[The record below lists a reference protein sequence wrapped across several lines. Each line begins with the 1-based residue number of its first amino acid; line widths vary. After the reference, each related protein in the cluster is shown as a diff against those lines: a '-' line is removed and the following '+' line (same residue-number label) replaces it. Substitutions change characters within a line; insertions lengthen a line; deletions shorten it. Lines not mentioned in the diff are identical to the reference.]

1 MAANIPMESAANE
14 GPAASATP
22 AGVAIVYDGE
32 CPFCSRYVALLRL
45 REAVGRVRLID
56 ARTDQA
62 LVNDL
67 RRQGLDLNEGMLV
80 TVGGRNYYGADA
92 VNVLAL
98 MSSRAGLMNRLAAWS
113 FRTPLRARL
122 LYPVVRA
129 GRNATLRLLGRE
141 KL

>member
-1 MAANIPMESAANE
+1 MAGSN
-14 GPAASATP
+14 GGVQQD
-22 AGVAIVYDGE
+22 GVAIIYDGE
-32 CPFCSRYVALLRL
+32 CPFCSRYVGLLRL
-45 REAVGRVRLID
+45 REAVGPVRLVD
-56 ARTDQA
+56 ARADKS
-62 LVNDL
+62 LVQEM
-67 RRQGLDLNEGMLV
+67 RRQGFDLNEGMLV

-98 MSSRAGLMNRLAAWS
+98 MSSRVGLMNRLAAWA
-113 FRTPLRARL
+113 FRTPFRARW